1 MNELDLGLI
10 LKRKYNNPS
19 VNKTPM
25 IHVLAIKYG
34 HIIKEN
40 QLSAKEILKYA
51 GMSETYVTEI
61 HKGMRLAKYVTLK
74 ANCSDL

>member
-1 MNELDLGLI
+1 
-10 LKRKYNNPS
+10 
-19 VNKTPM
+19 M
-25 IHVLAIKYG
+25 IHVFGIKYG